1 MEHGIEAGSTL
12 GVHPSTDGTLLI
24 QTLSDDETPSRS
36 TEVSIA
42 TDDDEECCE
51 KLYAAYTLGTHSCV
65 LTDRSG
71 HSRGRRQVVERSL
84 SRLPGFEILETTET
98 RIRIRNLIEAENVD
112 IRKITLRLK
121 LTTLAMHRDAIDA
134 VVEGDEALAR
144 QTIDRDNEVDKLFAL
159 VMRYFRRSLSSLEEV
174 KQLGHSRD
182 ELFEFYYTARQL
194 ERVADHAQK
203 IAGFARTPDA
213 SLPEAYADPFA
224 DLGRAARTVVDDATD
239 VVLTN
244 AGIAAVTDVLADRDR
259 VVENLEAVDREL
271 YDHDDPGE
279 AYVLGLLLDSL
290 YRTAEYG
297 ANTAEVA
304 LQRYLRSGS
313 P

>member
-1 MEHGIEAGSTL
+1 
-12 GVHPSTDGTLLI
+12 
-24 QTLSDDETPSRS
+24 
-36 TEVSIA
+36 VSVA
-42 TDDDEECCE
+42 TDDDEEVRG
-51 KLYAAYTLGTHSCV
+51 KLHAAYTLGAHSCV

-71 HSRGRRQVVERSL
+71 HSQDRRQLVERSL
-84 SRLPGFEILETTET
+84 AGLPGFEILETTET

-112 IRKITLRLK
+112 IRKTTLRLK

-134 VVEGDEALAR
+134 VVESDETLAR
-144 QTIDRDNEVDKLFAL
+144 QTIDRDNEADKLFAL

-174 KQLGHSRD
+174 EQLGHSRD

-203 IAGFARTPDA
+203 IAGFACAPDA
-213 SLPEAYADPFA
+213 SFPTAYAVPLA

-239 VVLTN
+239 VVLTD

-259 VVENLEAVDREL
+259 VVEDLETVDRKL

-304 LQRYLRSGS
+304 LQRYLRPGG